1 MQENERSKYL
11 LVTSVG
17 ESEAASGAA
26 SEAARREASVAANG
40 EASILASEAI
50 RRDDNKAASAAYIGV
65 AKREARG
72 ADGEAARGAA
82 GEAARGAAGEAA
94 RISANEAVSRPH
106 FTHYY
111 RKPIP
116 EIRIEMEQE
125 YSEVRESIL

>member
-1 MQENERSKYL
+1 M

-72 ADGEAARGAA
+72 ADVKQLE
-82 GEAARGAAGEAA
+82 EQLVKQLEEQLVKQLEFQPMKQSVDH
-94 RISANEAVSRPH
+94 IL
-106 FTHYY
+106 
-111 RKPIP
+111 PIIT
-116 EIRIEMEQE
+116 ENLFLKLELKWNKN
-125 YSEVRESIL
+125 ILR